1 MCGITG
7 FFDPA
12 RDSNGKTLDSLVTA
26 MAAAIAHRGP
36 DSHDVWSD
44 ETAGLALGHRRLAI
58 IDLSK
63 DGAQPMASA
72 NGRYILAYN
81 GEVYN
86 FADLRHDLQSK
97 GHSFRGHSDTEVLL
111 AGIVEWGLEPTLKR
125 CVGMFAVALW
135 DRENK
140 TLTLVRDRLGIKPL
154 YYGWVGGVFVFG
166 SELAALEAHPKFQ
179 RNIDQDAVALY
190 MVRNC
195 IPAPHSIYKD
205 VKKLMPG
212 TILTLETATATPGTR
227 VSEKTFWSLADVV
240 RDGQAN
246 PFQGTEAEAT
256 DQLEELLR
264 TAISDRTVAD
274 RPLGVFLSGG
284 IDSSTVAALMQSVSN
299 DPVKTFS
306 IGFHD
311 QGYNE
316 AEHAKAVAGHLGT
329 EHTELYVDPAKA
341 LEIVPNLPRLFD
353 EPFADSSQLPTY
365 LVSQMA
371 RQDVVVCLSGDGG
384 DELFG
389 GYNRHLWVEAIA
401 RRTNKVPRAL
411 TGAMAAGL
419 TALSP
424 QTWDRMFD
432 TLGPVLPGKLRQRNP
447 GDKLHKMAGILA
459 AGSATDIYRG
469 LVGHWRGSD
478 QVMKNGRPPATIVE
492 QPEQWPD
499 LPDITQQMMYLDAVT
514 YMADDILTKVDRAS
528 MAVGLEARV
537 PLIDHRVAAFAW
549 TLPLTFKTGNGVGK
563 KVLRNVLYRHVP
575 KELIERPKM
584 GFALPIHD
592 WLRGPLRDWAE
603 NLLDEK
609 RLEAGG
615 FFNAAPIRRKWAE
628 HLSGKRN
635 WQHHLWDVLMFQAWL
650 EEKKLQP

>member
-7 FFDPA
+7 FFDPS
-12 RDSNGKTLDSLVTA
+12 RDSSKQVLDQTVTS

-36 DSHDVWSD
+36 DGHGIWTD
-44 ETAGLALGHRRLAI
+44 ETSGLALGHRRLAI
-58 IDLSK
+58 IDLSE

-86 FADLRHDLQSK
+86 FQHLRRELEGK
-97 GHSFRGHSDTEVLL
+97 GHSFRGHSDTEVVL
-111 AGIVEWGLEPTLKR
+111 AGIVEWGFEATIQR

-135 DRENK
+135 DREEK
-140 TLTLVRDRLGIKPL
+140 TLTLARDRLGIKPL

-166 SELAALEAHPKFQ
+166 SELAALETHPRFR
-179 RNIDQDAVALY
+179 RNINQDALALY

-195 IPAPHSIYKD
+195 IPAPHSIYED
-205 VKKLMPG
+205 VQKLMPG
-212 TILTLETATATPGTR
+212 TYLTLPTESAKPGDMPALQ
-227 VSEKTFWSLADVV
+227 TFWSLADIVH
-240 RDGQAN
+240 DGQAQ
-246 PFQGTEAEAT
+246 PFKGTETEAT
-256 DQLEELLR
+256 DELEGLLR
-264 TAISDRTVAD
+264 TAVGDRMVAD

-284 IDSSTVAALMQSVSN
+284 IDSSVVAATMQSLSK

-311 QGYNE
+311 EGYNE
-316 AEHAKAVAGHLGT
+316 AKHARAVADHLGT
-329 EHTELYVDPAKA
+329 EHTELYVDPTSARDV
-341 LEIVPNLPRLFD
+341 VPDLPRLYD
-353 EPFADSSQLPTY
+353 EPFADSSQLPTF

-371 RQDVVVCLSGDGG
+371 RRDVVVCLSGDGG

-389 GYNRHLWVEAIA
+389 GYNRYLWVNAIA
-401 RRTNKVPRAL
+401 RRTSKMPQGLSRLA
-411 TGAMAAGL
+411 AAGI

-424 QTWDRMFD
+424 QIWDQLFQ
-432 TLGPVLPGKLRQRNP
+432 TLGPVLPGKMRQRNP

-459 AGSATDIYRG
+459 AGSASDIYRG
-469 LVGHWRGSD
+469 LVGHWAPED
-478 QVMKNGRPPATIVE
+478 KVMKNARPASTIVE
-492 QPEQWPD
+492 QPDQWPD

-537 PLIDHRVAAFAW
+537 PLIDHRIAAFAW
-549 TLPLTFKTGNGVGK
+549 RLPQEFKTGGGVGK
-563 KVLRNVLYRHVP
+563 KILRNVLYRHVP
-575 KELIERPKM
+575 RELIERPKM

-603 NLLDEK
+603 NLLDPK
-609 RLEAGG
+609 KLEAGG
-615 FFNAAPIRRKWAE
+615 YFNADPVHQKWSE
-628 HLSGKRN
+628 HLSGRRN

-650 EEKKLQP
+650 EDKKL

>member
-12 RDSNGKTLDSLVTA
+12 RDSSDQGLSSVVTD
-26 MAAAIAHRGP
+26 MATAIAHRGP
-36 DSHDVWSD
+36 DGHGIWTDDTS
-44 ETAGLALGHRRLAI
+44 GFALGHRRLAI
-58 IDLSK
+58 IDLSE
-63 DGAQPMASA
+63 DGGQPMTSA
-72 NGRYILAYN
+72 NGRYVLAYN

-86 FADLRHDLQSK
+86 FAELRLELETK
-97 GHSFRGHSDTEVLL
+97 GHSFRGHSDTEVVL
-111 AGIVEWGLEPTLKR
+111 AGIVEWGFEATIQR
-125 CVGMFAVALW
+125 CTGMFAIALW
-135 DRENK
+135 DRE
-140 TLTLVRDRLGIKPL
+140 TRSLTLARDRLGIKPL
-154 YYGWVGGVFVFG
+154 YYGWVGGVFMFG
-166 SELAALEAHPKFQ
+166 SELSALEAHPAFK
-179 RNIDQDAVALY
+179 REIDQNALALY

-195 IPAPHSIYKD
+195 IPAPHSIYKGVQKLLAGASLTID
-205 VKKLMPG
+205 TKTAERGTLPPVK
-212 TILTLETATATPGTR
+212 TY
-227 VSEKTFWSLADVV
+227 WSMADVV
-240 RDGQAN
+240 REGMNN
-246 PFQGTEAEAT
+246 PFTGTQAQAT

-264 TAISDRTVAD
+264 SAVGDRMVAD

-284 IDSSTVAALMQSVSN
+284 IDSSTVAALMQSLN
-299 DPVKTFS
+299 PDPVKTFS

-311 QGYNE
+311 EGYNE
-316 AEHAKAVAGHLGT
+316 ARHAKAVAEHLGT
-329 EHTELYVDPAKA
+329 DHTELYIDPAKA
-341 LEIVPNLPRLFD
+341 LEVVPNLPTLYD

-365 LVSQMA
+365 LVSEMA
-371 RQDVVVCLSGDGG
+371 RRDVVVCLSGDGG

-389 GYNRHLWVEAIA
+389 GYNRYMWVDAIA
-401 RRTNKVPRAL
+401 RRTNKMPRAL
-411 TGAMAAGL
+411 TQSLSAGL

-424 QTWDRMFD
+424 QTWDQMFD

-459 AGSATDIYRG
+459 AGSPAEIYRG
-469 LVGHWRGSD
+469 LVGHWRAD
-478 QVMKNGRPPATIVE
+478 EQVMKNASPAATIVE
-492 QPEQWPD
+492 QQDRWPD

-549 TLPLTFKTGNGVGK
+549 TLPMAFKTGGGVGK
-563 KVLRNVLYRHVP
+563 RVLRNVLYRHVP

-609 RLEAGG
+609 HLDEGG
-615 FFNAAPIRRKWAE
+615 YFNAAPIRKKWAE

-635 WQHHLWDVLMFQAWL
+635 WQHHLWDVLMFQAWA
-650 EEKKLQP
+650 EEKKL